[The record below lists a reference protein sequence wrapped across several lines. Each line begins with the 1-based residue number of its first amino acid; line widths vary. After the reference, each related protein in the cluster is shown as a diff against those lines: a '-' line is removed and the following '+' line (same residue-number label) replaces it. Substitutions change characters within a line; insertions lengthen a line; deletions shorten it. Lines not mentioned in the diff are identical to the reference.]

1 MAGATT
7 GSVSGVIETLER
19 YGRCL
24 ELVPLDPNFND
35 ISVGLYEKDGV
46 ATVWTF
52 SRIEGVKARIRKIR
66 DQLVALGGFEA
77 VADAHNQVRASCGII
92 HPRPTKF
99 LMMQAVEKDPNF
111 SLPEGEVAVKD
122 LRTGMMLGVDSK
134 EVDGRVAYY
143 VKADGEAPNKAARLR
158 AVTSGFVRYGEM
170 DKTEDGGVSFICGH
184 RHDELVRLLLPY
196 ARNVTRVED
205 MLEADSLRGQ
215 MTTGT
220 LGFSP
225 PT

>member
-1 MAGATT
+1 MVGLTRT
-7 GSVSGVIETLER
+7 GPGVIEVLEQ

-24 ELVPLDPNFND
+24 ELVSLDPNFND

-52 SRIEGVKARIRKIR
+52 SRVEGVEARIRKIR

-77 VADAHNQVRASCGII
+77 VANAHNQVRASCGTI

-99 LMMQAVEKDPNF
+99 LMMQAVEKDPGF
-111 SLPEGEVAVKD
+111 TLPEGELAVKD
-122 LRTGMMLGVDSK
+122 LRSGMMLGVDSK

-143 VKADGEAPNKAARLR
+143 VKATGEAPNKAARLR

-170 DKTEDGGVSFICGH
+170 DKTEDGGVSFTCGH

-205 MLEADSLRGQ
+205 MLEADALRGQ

>member
-1 MAGATT
+1 MAGVTT
-7 GSVSGVIETLER
+7 RSGPGVLEVMER

-24 ELVPLDPNFND
+24 ELVSLDPNFHD

-52 SRIEGVKARIRKIR
+52 SRIDGVEVRIRKIR
-66 DQLVALGGFEA
+66 DQLVSLGGFEP
-77 VADAHNQVRASCGII
+77 VADAHNQVRASCGTI

-99 LMMQAVEKDPNF
+99 LMMQAVEKDPGF

-122 LRTGMMLGVDSK
+122 LKSGMMLGVDSK
-134 EVDGRVAYY
+134 EIDGRVAYY
-143 VKADGEAPNKAARLR
+143 VKAEGEAPNKAARLR

-170 DKTEDGGVSFICGH
+170 EKTEDGGVSFTCGV

-205 MLEADSLRGQ
+205 MLEADALRGQ